1 MLSKFFLIFLLYL
14 SYSTTAFIHP
24 GSIIPPHRL
33 SYLRTIPD
41 RKNSYVRQGYTN
53 LMREVNDDISKKSN
67 ARREVCVVFN
77 PSSHDLPTFPSDV
90 QQRLMEEQRKNE
102 DLIKRGVIAGHE
114 QFTGDSIRIYKHT
127 LAFLITNRPRHAFKA
142 IELLNSWSTTCK
154 VFGLREQ
161 NGPLEAGWGLVN
173 MAQSAELL
181 KYNFRGWNN
190 TIESRFV
197 NFVENL
203 LMPNLRYYDRGSSLI
218 DFPSR
223 SNWGT
228 TIVQARLQYAI
239 FRNNTDE
246 YTKSLNMTR
255 QLMTNILTGRNG
267 RTSETLRDI
276 VHAQYGLAGIT
287 GITELFYHQGL
298 NVYRD
303 RLMSAYEYHARIL
316 LGDIPSDLKG
326 KQLEWVGFI
335 PAQWEMVYNAFVNR
349 LKRSSMPNT
358 LKLLQQKRAEGY
370 DKHWGLGTLTH
381 YIPIG
386 R

>member
-1 MLSKFFLIFLLYL
+1 M
-14 SYSTTAFIHP
+14 
-24 GSIIPPHRL
+24 
-33 SYLRTIPD
+33 
-41 RKNSYVRQGYTN
+41 NSFVRQGYTN

-67 ARREVCVVFN
+67 ARREVRVVFN

-90 QQRLMEEQRKNE
+90 QQRLIEERQKNE
-102 DLIKRGVIAGHE
+102 DLIRRGVIAGHE

-246 YTKSLNMTR
+246 YTKSLSMTR
-255 QLMTNILTGRNG
+255 QLMTNILTVRNG

-287 GITELFYHQGL
+287 GSTELFYHQGL

-358 LKLLQQKRAEGY
+358 LKLLLQKRPEGY

-386 R
+386 RK